1 MSDNVDDLFEKI
13 CNSFQL
19 EYTTGGKR
27 SYLVRSESKD
37 ILKAEDIILHFRL
50 QDAHDNLPIS
60 YATIYD
66 ESRQYY
72 GFTDEAGDCFIKIP
86 KNKRGQKLTIHSLAY
101 LQKEI
106 IIDPENPFQEV
117 KISPDPVKV
126 LPVTINTLK
135 RKLSF
140 SKSQAI
146 STDRSMIEKVMMSS
160 VFQKD
165 VMRAL
170 QLMPGVSAINDSKS
184 SIRIRGA
191 NEEATLLILDDMP
204 VYKADHFFGIFG
216 AFNSWYINDISLFK
230 NNIPVEFGGRTS
242 GLIRMESNKTIEP
255 FKLNLD
261 LNLLNSGL
269 MADIPVNNNLS
280 FKISGRTTYT
290 DLLNSGF
297 YDLSQRQ
304 NLVSGSQSAN
314 TNSQITSN
322 PNFDFYDLNG
332 KILFK
337 HKNHRL
343 DANIFTSKDR
353 FEDKYSLTFKNKLFE
368 VNDELFSQVSNWA
381 NITSGLNYAY
391 FDQNVEIKASVYLTS
406 HASTYDITSYLA
418 RREKNVVLRD
428 TVKIFNNNNIQD
440 KGFKLSVRNKSFK
453 NLIVGAEHV
462 DHNNELYIEN
472 DKNPIFEINKNGKE
486 SSLFSQATFGSK
498 SSWYVEPGLRATRI
512 HDFGKIY
519 LLPQLYMSSAISED
533 FIFKASAG
541 KQVQYVRLFE
551 HENAL
556 GQKQQFFALSNNSS
570 VPVGIGSNYML
581 GMWKD
586 FGKITLDVEGYYR
599 NLDGAIIHATQM
611 PGLRPPQPGILN
623 TGFVLFTGESRSYGA
638 DISLV
643 YERKGYFSLLAYTLS
658 KTENKFKNLF
668 KNQYFPASE
677 DSRHQLKWVNTLSI
691 SKFDF
696 SVNYIGA
703 TGRPYLDLSS
713 IRTPQER
720 INLDVDK
727 YIKNLPSY
735 HRIDIGAF
743 FKFSLGGMESRI
755 GASVFNLTNRVNV
768 KYRQFVYQIP
778 SQAGQQNP
786 VNTILGSDVAQLE
799 RTYNVSFHMTIK

>member
-343 DANIFTSKDR
+343 DANIFTS
-353 FEDKYSLTFKNKLFE
+353 
-368 VNDELFSQVSNWA
+368 VC
-381 NITSGLNYAY
+381 
-391 FDQNVEIKASVYLTS
+391 YL
-406 HASTYDITSYLA
+406 
-418 RREKNVVLRD
+418 
-428 TVKIFNNNNIQD
+428 
-440 KGFKLSVRNKSFK
+440 
-453 NLIVGAEHV
+453 
-462 DHNNELYIEN
+462 
-472 DKNPIFEINKNGKE
+472 
-486 SSLFSQATFGSK
+486 
-498 SSWYVEPGLRATRI
+498 
-512 HDFGKIY
+512 
-519 LLPQLYMSSAISED
+519 
-533 FIFKASAG
+533 
-541 KQVQYVRLFE
+541 
-551 HENAL
+551 
-556 GQKQQFFALSNNSS
+556 
-570 VPVGIGSNYML
+570 
-581 GMWKD
+581 
-586 FGKITLDVEGYYR
+586 
-599 NLDGAIIHATQM
+599 
-611 PGLRPPQPGILN
+611 
-623 TGFVLFTGESRSYGA
+623 
-638 DISLV
+638 
-643 YERKGYFSLLAYTLS
+643 
-658 KTENKFKNLF
+658 
-668 KNQYFPASE
+668 
-677 DSRHQLKWVNTLSI
+677 
-691 SKFDF
+691 
-696 SVNYIGA
+696 
-703 TGRPYLDLSS
+703 
-713 IRTPQER
+713 
-720 INLDVDK
+720 
-727 YIKNLPSY
+727 
-735 HRIDIGAF
+735 
-743 FKFSLGGMESRI
+743 
-755 GASVFNLTNRVNV
+755 
-768 KYRQFVYQIP
+768 
-778 SQAGQQNP
+778 
-786 VNTILGSDVAQLE
+786 
-799 RTYNVSFHMTIK
+799 